1 MIRSS
6 RNAFFGFLVLAISLG
21 LSAGA
26 KAEASKFKVTK
37 GTATF
42 VSDAP
47 LETMEGT
54 TKKVTGTVEFDPA
67 DLSTT
72 KGTFKA
78 PVVSMRTGNDLRDE
92 HLQGDSWLDAK
103 KAPHIV
109 FEIVEITGADSLKP
123 KKNTKVKVKG
133 KFTAHGVT
141 KLVNA
146 NGTVKWTPVDGGKD
160 DLRIKANFTAVLE
173 DHDVS
178 VPSIVR
184 LKVANEIAVAVDI
197 EAMAV
202 APSAKS
208 ASR

>member
-1 MIRSS
+1 MIHKTSKV
-6 RNAFFGFLVLAISLG
+6 ALILAVCLVTPAISQ
-21 LSAGA
+21 ADAA
-26 KAEASKFKVTK
+26 KFQVRK
-37 GTATF
+37 GNATF

-54 TKKVTGTVEFDPA
+54 TSKVTGTVTFDPT

-92 HLQGDSWLDAK
+92 HLQSDSWLDAK
-103 KAPHIV
+103 KNPHIV
-109 FEIVEITGADSLKP
+109 FEIVEVSGVEALKP
-123 KKNTKVKVKG
+123 KKSHKVKVKG
-133 KFTAHGVT
+133 KFTAHGIT
-141 KLVNA
+141 KIVDA
-146 NGTVKWTPVDGGKD
+146 KGTVKWTPVDGGKD
-160 DLRIKANFTAVLE
+160 DLRIKANFTAILE

-184 LKVANEIAVAVDI
+184 LKVANEIAVSVDLQ
-197 EAMAV
+197 ATAD
-202 APSAKS
+202 SASTQS

>member
-1 MIRSS
+1 MIQKTSKV
-6 RNAFFGFLVLAISLG
+6 ALILAVCFAAPAISQ
-21 LSAGA
+21 ADA
-26 KAEASKFKVTK
+26 TKFQVRK
-37 GTATF
+37 GKATF

-54 TKKVTGTVEFDPA
+54 TAKVTGAVTFDPA

-72 KGTFKA
+72 KGTFRA

-92 HLQGDSWLDAK
+92 HLQSDSWLDAK
-103 KAPHIV
+103 KNPLIV
-109 FEIVEITGADSLKP
+109 FEIVEVSGAEALKP
-123 KKNTKVKVKG
+123 KKSNKVKVKG
-133 KFTAHGVT
+133 KFTTHGVT
-141 KLVNA
+141 KMVEA

-160 DLRIKANFTAVLE
+160 DLRIKANFTATLE

-184 LKVANEIAVAVDI
+184 LKVANEIAVSVDLQ
-197 EAMAV
+197 ATAD
-202 APSAKS
+202 SSSTQS